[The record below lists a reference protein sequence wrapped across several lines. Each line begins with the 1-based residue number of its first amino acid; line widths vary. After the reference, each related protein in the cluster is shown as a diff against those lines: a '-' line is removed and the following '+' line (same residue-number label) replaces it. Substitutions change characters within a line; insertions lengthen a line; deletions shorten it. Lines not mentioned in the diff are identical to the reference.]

1 MSVPNAVVISE
12 YYLDE
17 LDSRKA
23 SIDHFLGEIEE
34 CEQLLKEI
42 PRFQSFSHL
51 AERTERHLKQLYIA
65 KQHFLADK
73 ERLAELE
80 NKLYEKNTPV
90 ENSKVT
96 PAIDEELEQIWHEE
110 LSLDTSFLQVRTCC
124 RKFLFGVVVSP
135 NRKEDKEENRSDYKQ
150 LLPQRQTQEVFL
162 F

>member
-1 MSVPNAVVISE
+1 MSVSNAVVISE

-23 SIDHFLGEIEE
+23 SINHFLEEIEE

-42 PRFQSFSHL
+42 PRFNSFSHL

-73 ERLAELE
+73 ERLDELE
-80 NKLYEKNTPV
+80 SKLYEKDAPV

-110 LSLDTSFLQVRTCC
+110 LTLDTSFLQVRTCC

-135 NRKEDKEENRSDYKQ
+135 NRKDQQSENDKEYKY
-150 LLPQRQTQEVFL
+150 LVPQRQTQEAYL
-162 F
+162 I